1 MATKTLDELQKEYTK
16 ATQATKEAYDKLNP
30 PFGDDRV
37 MLAKN
42 YKKALAKD
50 DKAEIARLKPLF
62 EAASEAYKQAQ
73 TRKDALKL
81 QIKSIQKSEEKTKLK
96 EATGE
101 AATST
106 YKESLK
112 KLKEAAADIN
122 GYQGEDNYDS
132 AYWAAQDAYNA
143 IVASGGTPP
152 ASLPKPVKPVGPR
165 PIDPNKGG
173 TGGTTGTGP
182 TSSVKIED
190 IGAIYNTLVDPANDG
205 QLKALQGNLLK
216 NFPSIYKAKAD
227 GLNSWVATQNAIQQI
242 YTQRGQLPAALQG
255 GNLMEFIAAPSVP
268 NLFSASG
275 SGKSEPYGTISN
287 ALDAQATIERVFS
300 SNGINREPSKAEV
313 TALTKILNDAER
325 KNLTLTK
332 NGITTGGFNPDQ
344 FIENIIKTGTYT
356 DPKTKK
362 PITKGFITKINE
374 EYKTK
379 KQDVSNIN
387 AQDLMETARN
397 NGITLS
403 QSQLDAYTKSIQ
415 NGTKPDVIKNQ
426 IRATAA
432 LGLPDNV
439 KKLMAEGTDLATI
452 YAPYKETMASVLELE
467 PSAIKLNDQT
477 LRNAI
482 GPNGEMPIYD
492 FQRAL
497 RKDARW
503 QYTNNARKEVS
514 DSVNKVL
521 QDFGFVG

>member
-1 MATKTLDELQKEYTK
+1 MAAPTLDELKKEYKKITE
-16 ATQATKEAYDKLNP
+16 ANQEAYDKLNP
-30 PFGDDRV
+30 PFGDDRE
-37 MLAKN
+37 MLKKN
-42 YKKALAKD
+42 YLKALKKD
-50 DKAEIARLKPLF
+50 DKAEIARLEPLYN
-62 EAASEAYKQAQ
+62 AALDAYTKTQ
-73 TRKDALKL
+73 TRKNALKL
-81 QIKSIQKSEEKTKLK
+81 QISSLEKAEERRKLK
-96 EATGE
+96 Q
-101 AATST
+101 ATSKASVGT
-106 YKESLK
+106 YEKSLK
-112 KLKEAAADIN
+112 KLREAEIGIK
-122 GYQGEDNYDS
+122 GYKGQENYQN
-132 AYWAAQDAYNA
+132 AYWAAQDAYDA
-143 IVASGGTPP
+143 VVAAGGTPP
-152 ASLPKPVKPVGPR
+152 AALPSPKVVVGPR
-165 PIDPNKGG
+165 PEGENKGG

-182 TSSVKIED
+182 TGGVKIED

-205 QLKALQGNLLK
+205 QLKALQSNLLK
-216 NFPSIYKAKAD
+216 NFPQIYKAKAD

-255 GNLMEFIAAPSVP
+255 NNLMEFIAAPAVP

-275 SGKSEPYGTISN
+275 SGAPEPYGTISN
-287 ALDAQATIERVFS
+287 PLDAQATIERVFS
-300 SNGINREPSKAEV
+300 NSGLNREPSKSEV
-313 TALTKILNDAER
+313 TSLTKILNDAER
-325 KNLTLTK
+325 KNLRLTK

-374 EYKTK
+374 EFKTK

-415 NGTKPDVIKNQ
+415 NGTKPEVIKNQ
-426 IRATAA
+426 IRSTAA

-452 YAPYKETMASVLELE
+452 YAPYKETMASVLEIE
-467 PSAIKLNDQT
+467 PTAINLNDQT

-514 DSVNKVL
+514 DSVTKVL
-521 QDFGFVG
+521 QDFGFQG